1 MALKATIYKATVN
14 VADLDRNQFLDASL
28 TLARHP
34 SETQERM
41 MLRLLA
47 WLKYADERLQF
58 TRGLCADDEPEAWLR
73 NDHLG
78 IDLWIELG
86 LPDERRIKKA
96 CTQAAEVALAREDA
110 SPCLR
115 LGAFEIRRYQSQ
127 LWWIKSVAGQS
138 ETIVPWQTWLQPL
151 ELPAGLGSVQLTAG
165 GDIRPPRADEAVS
178 VRFKAP
184 GLLHIVGRNGG
195 RKLKKIWQEL
205 GVPPWLR
212 DTTPLLFYGETL
224 IAAAGVF
231 VTQEGV
237 AVGENGVSFVWQKT
251 LSQVKAG

>member
-96 CTQAAEVALAREDA
+96 CTQAAEGR
-110 SPCLR
+110 CLP
-115 LGAFEIRRYQSQ
+115 I
-127 LWWIKSVAGQS
+127 
-138 ETIVPWQTWLQPL
+138 
-151 ELPAGLGSVQLTAG
+151 
-165 GDIRPPRADEAVS
+165 
-178 VRFKAP
+178 
-184 GLLHIVGRNGG
+184 IVGRRKSGG
-195 RKLKKIWQEL
+195 SKIRANVCSLPIFPSGIWTMNNWRK
-205 GVPPWLR
+205 
-212 DTTPLLFYGETL
+212 
-224 IAAAGVF
+224 
-231 VTQEGV
+231 
-237 AVGENGVSFVWQKT
+237 
-251 LSQVKAG
+251 

>member
-86 LPDERRIKKA
+86 LPDDEPELWLLNDHLGVDLWIELGLPDERRIKKA
-96 CTQAAEVALAREDA
+96 CTQAAEVALFTYNSRAAQIWWQQNQSKCVQFANLSVWYLDDEQLA
-110 SPCLR
+110 KVS
-115 LGAFEIRRYQSQ
+115 AFADRTMTLQ
-127 LWWIKSVAGQS
+127 A
-138 ETIVPWQTWLQPL
+138 TIQDGVIWLSDDKNNL
-151 ELPAGLGSVQLTAG
+151 EVNLTA
-165 GDIRPPRADEAVS
+165 
-178 VRFKAP
+178 
-184 GLLHIVGRNGG
+184 
-195 RKLKKIWQEL
+195 WQQ
-205 GVPPWLR
+205 P
-212 DTTPLLFYGETL
+212 
-224 IAAAGVF
+224 
-231 VTQEGV
+231 
-237 AVGENGVSFVWQKT
+237 S
-251 LSQVKAG
+251 

>member
-96 CTQAAEVALAREDA
+96 CTQAAKVALFTYNSRAAQIWLTSD
-110 SPCLR
+110 SDV
-115 LGAFEIRRYQSQ
+115 
-127 LWWIKSVAGQS
+127 WIKRSNRK
-138 ETIVPWQTWLQPL
+138 QP
-151 ELPAGLGSVQLTAG
+151 G
-165 GDIRPPRADEAVS
+165 
-178 VRFKAP
+178 VRGNK
-184 GLLHIVGRNGG
+184 R
-195 RKLKKIWQEL
+195 E
-205 GVPPWLR
+205 
-212 DTTPLLFYGETL
+212 ETL
-224 IAAAGVF
+224 SG
-231 VTQEGV
+231 
-237 AVGENGVSFVWQKT
+237 
-251 LSQVKAG
+251 KA

>member
-96 CTQAAEVALAREDA
+96 CTQAAEVALFAYNSRA
-110 SPCLR
+110 
-115 LGAFEIRRYQSQ
+115 AQIWWQQNQSKCAQ
-127 LWWIKSVAGQS
+127 FANRTMTLQA
-138 ETIVPWQTWLQPL
+138 TIQDGVIWLSDDKNNL
-151 ELPAGLGSVQLTAG
+151 EVNLTA
-165 GDIRPPRADEAVS
+165 
-178 VRFKAP
+178 
-184 GLLHIVGRNGG
+184 
-195 RKLKKIWQEL
+195 WQQ
-205 GVPPWLR
+205 P
-212 DTTPLLFYGETL
+212 
-224 IAAAGVF
+224 
-231 VTQEGV
+231 
-237 AVGENGVSFVWQKT
+237 S
-251 LSQVKAG
+251 

>member
-96 CTQAAEVALAREDA
+96 CTQAAEVALFAYNSRAAQIWWQQNQSNEQLA
-110 SPCLR
+110 KVS
-115 LGAFEIRRYQSQ
+115 AFADRTMTLQ
-127 LWWIKSVAGQS
+127 A
-138 ETIVPWQTWLQPL
+138 TIQDGVIWLSDDKNNL
-151 ELPAGLGSVQLTAG
+151 EVNLT
-165 GDIRPPRADEAVS
+165 
-178 VRFKAP
+178 
-184 GLLHIVGRNGG
+184 
-195 RKLKKIWQEL
+195 
-205 GVPPWLR
+205 
-212 DTTPLLFYGETL
+212 
-224 IAAAGVF
+224 
-231 VTQEGV
+231 
-237 AVGENGVSFVWQKT
+237 VWQQP
-251 LSQVKAG
+251 S